1 MAWRKVCC
9 AVDFSKESRAAL
21 EEAAELAWRFGGDLT
36 VVHVDDRPIRPGA
49 AESLASAEIVE
60 RGTVELERM
69 TAAWRDQA
77 ERITK
82 KPADYALLSGVPS
95 EEITRFARERGFDV
109 IVMGTHGQA
118 RGDREAIGSVAQAV
132 VREAPCT
139 VAVVRGRAEH
149 GDALP

>member
-1 MAWRKVCC
+1 MAWKKVCC

-21 EEAAELAWRFGGDLT
+21 QEAAQLAWRFGGELT
-36 VVHVDDRPIRPGA
+36 VVHVDDRPTRPSA
-49 AESLASAEIVE
+49 ADTLASPEVLE

-82 KPADYALLSGVPS
+82 KPADYALLSGVPAD
-95 EEITRFARERGFDV
+95 EITRFARERGFDV
-109 IVMGTHGQA
+109 IVMGTHGQK
-118 RGDREAIGSVAQAV
+118 RGERWAIGSVAQAV

-139 VAVVRGRAEH
+139 VAVVRGHAAQS
-149 GDALP
+149 DAMP